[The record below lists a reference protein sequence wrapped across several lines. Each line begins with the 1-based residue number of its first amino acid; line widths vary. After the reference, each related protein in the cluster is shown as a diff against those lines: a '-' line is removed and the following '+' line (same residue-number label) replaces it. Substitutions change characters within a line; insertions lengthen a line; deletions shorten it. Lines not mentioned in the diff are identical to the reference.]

1 MTAQRYQQATEYL
14 LSRARND
21 LAVGDPAQASN

>member
-1 MTAQRYQQATEYL
+1 MTAQRYQQASEHL

-21 LAVGDPAQASN
+21 LAVGDLAQASD